1 MLTHRL
7 LPKVSKFLTSK
18 PFYNLNH
25 IKNMHEENVRVE
37 A

>member
-1 MLTHRL
+1 MLRKSL
-7 LPKVSKFLTSK
+7 LPLTFRGKNFK
-18 PFYNLNH
+18 PYYNINH